1 MKITKRQLARIIKE
15 EIATVTN
22 DAIEDVVMS
31 VLSDE
36 GGAAGLEPIE
46 DALEDLEDDE
56 ISLPDEPIED
66 VVGDVTGVKR
76 HADGDFI
83 DTTQLETRIRVTKR
97 QLLQIIKEEKE
108 KILSEQ
114 QMTPDSEVMDRLEEG
129 LQMIALD
136 MIMNRGNE
144 PLKSEVMQYVMDT
157 STMDPERVEAAMQ
170 ELARRNN
177 L

>member
-1 MKITKRQLARIIKE
+1 MKVTKRQLRRIIKE
-15 EIATVTN
+15 E
-22 DAIEDVVMS
+22 
-31 VLSDE
+31 
-36 GGAAGLEPIE
+36 
-46 DALEDLEDDE
+46 
-56 ISLPDEPIED
+56 
-66 VVGDVTGVKR
+66 K
-76 HADGDFI
+76 
-83 DTTQLETRIRVTKR
+83 Q
-97 QLLQIIKEEKE
+97 
-108 KILSEQ
+108 KILSE

-129 LQMIALD
+129 LMMIALD

>member
-1 MKITKRQLARIIKE
+1 MKISKRQL
-15 EIATVTN
+15 
-22 DAIEDVVMS
+22 M
-31 VLSDE
+31 
-36 GGAAGLEPIE
+36 
-46 DALEDLEDDE
+46 
-56 ISLPDEPIED
+56 
-66 VVGDVTGVKR
+66 
-76 HADGDFI
+76 
-83 DTTQLETRIRVTKR
+83 
-97 QLLQIIKEEKE
+97 QIIKEEKA
-108 KILSEQ
+108 KILSE

-144 PLKSEVMQYVMDT
+144 PLKREVMQYVMDT

>member
-1 MKITKRQLARIIKE
+1 MKITKRQLRRIIKE
-15 EIATVTN
+15 EKV
-22 DAIEDVVMS
+22 
-31 VLSDE
+31 
-36 GGAAGLEPIE
+36 
-46 DALEDLEDDE
+46 
-56 ISLPDEPIED
+56 
-66 VVGDVTGVKR
+66 
-76 HADGDFI
+76 
-83 DTTQLETRIRVTKR
+83 
-97 QLLQIIKEEKE
+97 
-108 KILSEQ
+108 KILSE

>member
-1 MKITKRQLARIIKE
+1 MKITKRQLRRIIKE
-15 EIATVTN
+15 E
-22 DAIEDVVMS
+22 
-31 VLSDE
+31 
-36 GGAAGLEPIE
+36 
-46 DALEDLEDDE
+46 
-56 ISLPDEPIED
+56 
-66 VVGDVTGVKR
+66 K
-76 HADGDFI
+76 
-83 DTTQLETRIRVTKR
+83 Q
-97 QLLQIIKEEKE
+97 
-108 KILSEQ
+108 KILKEQ

-129 LQMIALD
+129 LMMIALD

>member
-1 MKITKRQLARIIKE
+1 MKISKRQLI
-15 EIATVTN
+15 
-22 DAIEDVVMS
+22 
-31 VLSDE
+31 
-36 GGAAGLEPIE
+36 
-46 DALEDLEDDE
+46 
-56 ISLPDEPIED
+56 
-66 VVGDVTGVKR
+66 
-76 HADGDFI
+76 
-83 DTTQLETRIRVTKR
+83 
-97 QLLQIIKEEKE
+97 QIIKEEKA
-108 KILSEQ
+108 KILSE

-144 PLKSEVMQYVMDT
+144 PLKREVMQYVMDT

>member
-1 MKITKRQLARIIKE
+1 MKISKRQL
-15 EIATVTN
+15 V
-22 DAIEDVVMS
+22 
-31 VLSDE
+31 
-36 GGAAGLEPIE
+36 
-46 DALEDLEDDE
+46 
-56 ISLPDEPIED
+56 
-66 VVGDVTGVKR
+66 
-76 HADGDFI
+76 
-83 DTTQLETRIRVTKR
+83 
-97 QLLQIIKEEKE
+97 QIIKEEKA
-108 KILSEQ
+108 KILSE

-144 PLKSEVMQYVMDT
+144 PLKREVMQYVMDT

>member
-1 MKITKRQLARIIKE
+1 
-15 EIATVTN
+15 
-22 DAIEDVVMS
+22 
-31 VLSDE
+31 
-36 GGAAGLEPIE
+36 
-46 DALEDLEDDE
+46 
-56 ISLPDEPIED
+56 
-66 VVGDVTGVKR
+66 
-76 HADGDFI
+76 
-83 DTTQLETRIRVTKR
+83 
-97 QLLQIIKEEKE
+97 
-108 KILSEQ
+108 
-114 QMTPDSEVMDRLEEG
+114 MTPDSEVMDRLEEG

>member
-1 MKITKRQLARIIKE
+1 MKITKRQLRRIIKE
-15 EIATVTN
+15 EKA
-22 DAIEDVVMS
+22 
-31 VLSDE
+31 
-36 GGAAGLEPIE
+36 
-46 DALEDLEDDE
+46 
-56 ISLPDEPIED
+56 
-66 VVGDVTGVKR
+66 
-76 HADGDFI
+76 
-83 DTTQLETRIRVTKR
+83 
-97 QLLQIIKEEKE
+97 

-114 QMTPDSEVMDRLEEG
+114 TTPDSEVMDRLEEG

-144 PLKSEVMQYVMDT
+144 PLKREVMQYVMDT